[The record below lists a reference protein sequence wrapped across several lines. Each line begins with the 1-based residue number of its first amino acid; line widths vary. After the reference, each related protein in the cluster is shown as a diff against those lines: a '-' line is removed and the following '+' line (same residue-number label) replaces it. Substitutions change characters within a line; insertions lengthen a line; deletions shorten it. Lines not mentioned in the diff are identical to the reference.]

1 MDLISLLDIVFI
13 SFNGKCDAFTTEFI
27 HCGVFSSNIFSPQI
41 TKWRKNEDHHCQ
53 KRSHS
58 VRPTAWICHAETHY
72 TRQTNTHTHSPLLCK
87 FCANERKINR
97 QSTSSQKC
105 FVIRIVSE
113 REEETLDSNPRPFFV
128 FNLKLIRSARF
139 NCEIFLICYEF
150 AWIYLCNFLCKH
162 YAIFNQIK
170 NGKNPYLRL
179 ALHGITSS
187 LGMLSTLHTRLLKAV
202 LIHFNFITW
211 GNLFSGY
218 FFSWKFS
225 PQSLNASHENF
236 FFGSSVAVRMS
247 HFIGFS
253 YIVPKSMNDVL
264 NVWHP
269 ST

>member
-1 MDLISLLDIVFI
+1 M
-13 SFNGKCDAFTTEFI
+13 
-27 HCGVFSSNIFSPQI
+27 
-41 TKWRKNEDHHCQ
+41 
-53 KRSHS
+53 
-58 VRPTAWICHAETHY
+58 
-72 TRQTNTHTHSPLLCK
+72 
-87 FCANERKINR
+87 
-97 QSTSSQKC
+97 
-105 FVIRIVSE
+105 SE

-218 FFSWKFS
+218 SFSWKFS